1 MIFKMK
7 NANPSFVQT
16 PSDAA
21 ELFRAALPKEQKE
34 SVAR

>member
-21 ELFRAALPKEQKE
+21 ALFRTAMPKAQKE
-34 SVAR
+34 AR